1 MAVKIKSDTSELKE
15 ILANFKQFTS
25 FTIPV
30 LVRQHARLLAVELA
44 NRTQPFSVS
53 ATGQKISEAGKSAA
67 NKGKFAVEVGVT
79 NVFRSRKT
87 LQTVVDK
94 TQNESLKNRLQNL
107 INAGKNKSIG
117 EVFKSVG
124 MVNEYELVSKSGF
137 AAIHKSH
144 RSKKSGRT
152 WSPKKTM
159 YIATSGLPTYIKEVQ
174 KRVGYSKSAW
184 ADCARQIGGLK
195 GDGARGIPAFA
206 KSKNHKSAG
215 RIVDG
220 ISSRNPFIRMSSDI
234 SWASRVLPNSQIK
247 VAHHVVRNKMIKEAD
262 KMTKAA
268 ARKNFNPT
276 PIENE

>member
-1 MAVKIKSDTSELKE
+1 MAARIKSDTSELEE
-15 ILANFKQFTS
+15 ILANFQKFTS
-25 FTIPV
+25 LTMPV

-53 ATGQKISEAGKSAA
+53 ASGQKISDAGKDAS
-67 NKGKFAVEVGVT
+67 NKGKFAVKVGVT
-79 NVFRSRKT
+79 NVFRSRQT

-107 INAGKNKSIG
+107 INAGKNKKIG

-124 MVNEYELVSKSGF
+124 MINEYELVSKSGL
-137 AAIHKSH
+137 APIHKSH
-144 RSKKSGRT
+144 RSPRSGRT

-159 YIATSGLPTYIKEVQ
+159 YIATSGLPKYIKEVQ

-215 RIVDG
+215 RIVNG
-220 ISSRNPFIRMSSDI
+220 ISSSNPFITMSSDI
-234 SWASRVLPNSQIK
+234 EWASRVLPNSQII
-247 VAHHVVRNKMIKEAD
+247 VAHHVVRNKMIKKAN
-262 KMTKAA
+262 KMTRAA
-268 ARKNFNPT
+268 AKQNFNPT
-276 PIENE
+276 PTEDE

>member
-1 MAVKIKSDTSELKE
+1 MAAKIKSDTSELDE
-15 ILANFKQFTS
+15 ILANFKEFTS
-25 FTIPV
+25 STIPV

-94 TQNESLKNRLQNL
+94 TQNELLKKRLQDL
-107 INAGKNKSIG
+107 INAGKNRSIG
-117 EVFKSVG
+117 EVFKKVG
-124 MVNEYELVSKSGF
+124 MVNEYELISKSGLP
-137 AAIHKSH
+137 AIHKSH

-159 YIATSGLPTYIKEVQ
+159 YIATSGSDKYIKEVQ

-206 KSKNHKSAG
+206 KSKNHKSSG
-215 RIVDG
+215 RIIDG
-220 ISSRNPFIRMSSDI
+220 ISSSNPYITMFSNI
-234 SWASRVLPNSQIK
+234 SWASRVLPESQ
-247 VAHHVVRNKMIKEAD
+247 VRMAQHIVRDKMIKQAE

-276 PIENE
+276 PTENE